1 MLERYFYFLSERED
15 MGLLVMDQTQKDNDR
30 RLVRRMENYF
40 TQTLVGQHRAGWVV
54 PSPFFVDSEMAYG
67 VQIADLVI
75 YCLNWGYRFGEMT
88 GPVRREIE
96 SFVWLLEPLIW
107 KATRTR
113 AEKSFRTHSVCYVP
127 DPYTP
132 RQAQK

>member
-1 MLERYFYFLSERED
+1 
-15 MGLLVMDQTQKDNDR
+15 
-30 RLVRRMENYF
+30 
-40 TQTLVGQHRAGWVV
+40 
-54 PSPFFVDSEMAYG
+54 
-67 VQIADLVI
+67 
-75 YCLNWGYRFGEMT
+75 
-88 GPVRREIE
+88 
-96 SFVWLLEPLIW
+96 LIW